1 MNYFRLL
8 FLFAGGWDTR
18 GIADWDDEVDGA
30 AGVVNETTTSEV
42 DADDEVG
49 VAKRTSVPV
58 KWEKRVLGL

>member
-8 FLFAGGWDTR
+8 FLVGSWEDG
-18 GIADWDDEVDGA
+18 DDKVDGA